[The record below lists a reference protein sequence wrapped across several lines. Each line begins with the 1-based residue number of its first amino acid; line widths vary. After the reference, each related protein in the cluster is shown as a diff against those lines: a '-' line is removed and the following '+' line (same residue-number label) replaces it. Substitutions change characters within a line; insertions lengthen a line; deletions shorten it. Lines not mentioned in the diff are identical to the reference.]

1 MAKKHKDDKK
11 PDDKKPDKKHKK
23 AVADDG
29 MLRQADAGAD
39 TREND
44 MRRIAREAAWARM
57 FGKNASKNPFG
68 ERA

>member
-1 MAKKHKDDKK
+1 MAKTQKDDKK
-11 PDDKKPDKKHKK
+11 RKEDKKQKRP
-23 AVADDG
+23 VADG
-29 MLRQADAGAD
+29 VMPQQADAAAGD
-39 TREND
+39 REND

>member
-1 MAKKHKDDKK
+1 MAKKLKEDKK
-11 PDDKKPDKKHKK
+11 QKRP
-23 AVADDG
+23 VADG
-29 MLRQADAGAD
+29 VMPQQADAGAGN
-39 TREND
+39 RESE

>member
-11 PDDKKPDKKHKK
+11 PDDRKQKK
-23 AVADDG
+23 AVADG
-29 MLRQADAGAD
+29 AMPQQADAGAGN
-39 TREND
+39 REND

>member
-11 PDDKKPDKKHKK
+11 PEDKKRKK
-23 AVADDG
+23 AVADDA
-29 MLRQADAGAD
+29 MPRQADAGAD